1 MRWPVR
7 VPLSLSSSD
16 SSGLNFDGA
25 GVNNDRNGDG
35 DGGDEFSNSAIAEEG
50 CPKISQRD

>member
-1 MRWPVR
+1 ML
-7 VPLSLSSSD
+7 VPLSLSYSD

-25 GVNNDRNGDG
+25 GVNNDGNGDG
-35 DGGDEFSNSAIAEEG
+35 NGGDEFSNSAIAEEG